1 MPSWIRIYNN
11 TSFALHRQMD
21 QMARLQ
27 EMAASGSRLLYA
39 SDHPGDAQRVMGL
52 RSDGRQWEHYSKNL
66 ETVMSNL
73 EAGSAALQQVTSL
86 LTRAKEVTTQA
97 ATGTYGPEMRTAIA
111 EELNGLLEQALSLA
125 NHRNAGQYVFAGE
138 NVLTRPYEATRQNGR
153 IVEVSYNGSSRE
165 IAAAVAPG
173 IEQSGVLVGEQV
185 FRSNTRQ
192 APELVGQTGAA
203 LGAGTASVRGNF
215 WMHVEHTT
223 TDYTNGA
230 AAGMAA
236 GDSSADD
243 DTVLGEQTITI
254 DAGAGTIRLG
264 TGPAV
269 NLVASTDLELTNEHG
284 DVAHVNTTGWGGA
297 WSGSFT
303 ITSGGSVRLG
313 REGAAQD
320 IDFAKT
326 NQAFADAD
334 GRLLYL
340 DGSAFERVGVE
351 AVRVDGTHDLFGTLI
366 HVRDVL
372 QNGQGLSD
380 RQQSELLGDAVDAV
394 ETVMN
399 GIARSLTAVGGRLQG
414 ADRLNQTLANLR
426 DSSKAEIASL
436 ENADIADVAVELA
449 RTQTLYQATLGVAAK
464 TLSLS
469 LLDFLR

>member
-11 TSFALHRQMD
+11 TSFALHRQME

-39 SDHPGDAQRVMGL
+39 SDHPGDAQRIMGL

-138 NVLTRPYEATRQNGR
+138 NVLVRPYEATRQNGR

-203 LGAGTASVRGNF
+203 LGAGLPARGR
-215 WMHVEHTT
+215 
-223 TDYTNGA
+223 
-230 AAGMAA
+230 
-236 GDSSADD
+236 
-243 DTVLGEQTITI
+243 
-254 DAGAGTIRLG
+254 RL
-264 TGPAV
+264 
-269 NLVASTDLELTNEHG
+269 
-284 DVAHVNTTGWGGA
+284 
-297 WSGSFT
+297 
-303 ITSGGSVRLG
+303 
-313 REGAAQD
+313 
-320 IDFAKT
+320 
-326 NQAFADAD
+326 
-334 GRLLYL
+334 
-340 DGSAFERVGVE
+340 
-351 AVRVDGTHDLFGTLI
+351 
-366 HVRDVL
+366 
-372 QNGQGLSD
+372 
-380 RQQSELLGDAVDAV
+380 
-394 ETVMN
+394 
-399 GIARSLTAVGGRLQG
+399 
-414 ADRLNQTLANLR
+414 
-426 DSSKAEIASL
+426 
-436 ENADIADVAVELA
+436 
-449 RTQTLYQATLGVAAK
+449 
-464 TLSLS
+464 
-469 LLDFLR
+469 